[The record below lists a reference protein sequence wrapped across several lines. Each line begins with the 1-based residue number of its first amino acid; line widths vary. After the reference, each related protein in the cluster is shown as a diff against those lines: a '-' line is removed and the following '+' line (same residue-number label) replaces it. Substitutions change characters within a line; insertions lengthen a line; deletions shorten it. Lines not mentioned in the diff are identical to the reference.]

1 MKNKDKIEIYD
12 RLINVNDR
20 SYNMLKAAEELQELA
35 LALIQKLNKDNIT
48 DDTEIIDEIG
58 DVEIRMKV
66 LKKMFSEKK
75 VKIRINYKLK
85 KFRKYITTNTY
96 KNI

>member
-1 MKNKDKIEIYD
+1 MKNKDKVEIYD
-12 RLINVNDR
+12 YLVNLNDR
-20 SYNMLKAAEELQELA
+20 NYNMLKAAEELQELA
-35 LALIQKLNKDNIT
+35 LALIQRLNKDTIT

-66 LKKMFSEKK
+66 LKRMFSSKK
-75 VKIRINYKLK
+75 VKTRINYKLN
-85 KFRKYITTNTY
+85 KFRKYIAANTY